1 MATIVSDCVDED
13 PDKRP
18 TAREVVERLMRI
30 REGPG
35 GQPVSIQEGSE
46 LPTGSLAEA
55 AAAQQEAAARAEA
68 GTGASPAAAGGAGT
82 DATPGYRLPAAG
94 AEAEP
99 GAPGPDG
106 QGSVPFGSIW
116 RAQLSQHQ
124 TPGGAL
130 APAGNRRSNSF
141 NRHRRTMSLPAHDGA
156 QGGSEAEQA
165 PESQVPVPDATS
177 GSPEPT
183 VVAGTEQPA
192 EQAPESQVPL
202 PDAMSGGPEP
212 TVVAGSEQPAEAA
225 TAAEHQAVPGSRSS
239 QESAAPQSPHPPA
252 EPQYQRPPR
261 PAYMISPALMH
272 NIPFAFPS
280 VELTAPTHSP
290 QESLDSHHESAT
302 GYH

>member
-13 PDKRP
+13 PNKRP

-35 GQPVSIQEGSE
+35 GQPASVQEGSE
-46 LPTGSLAEA
+46 PLTEGVAEGA
-55 AAAQQEAAARAEA
+55 SAQQEAAARAEA
-68 GTGASPAAAGGAGT
+68 GTGAPAAAGEGT
-82 DATPGYRLPAAG
+82 DAVPG

-106 QGSVPFGSIW
+106 QGVVPFGSIW
-116 RAQLSQHQ
+116 RAQLSQHHK
-124 TPGGAL
+124 PGGAPT
-130 APAGNRRSNSF
+130 PAGKRRSNSF
-141 NRHRRTMSLPAHDGA
+141 SRHRRAMSLPAHDAA
-156 QGGSEAEQA
+156 QGDQE
-165 PESQVPVPDATS
+165 
-177 GSPEPT
+177 
-183 VVAGTEQPA
+183 A

-202 PDAMSGGPEP
+202 PDATSGGAEP
-212 TVVAGSEQPAEAA
+212 TVVTGSDQPTEAA
-225 TAAEHQAVPGSRSS
+225 TASEHQAVPGSRSS
-239 QESAAPQSPHPPA
+239 QESVAPQSPHPPA

-272 NIPFAFPS
+272 NVPFAFPS
-280 VELTAPTHSP
+280 AEPTGPHPS